1 MMEPIRVRTP
11 SAAHA
16 QRLIAALDGTFSA
29 TLNGGSPATEVEL
42 RLDRETATK
51 LVGLFDA
58 VGVWLS
64 DGGLEACQIGFG
76 ERSYTLLAALVDKP
90 NDAAGFLLERTI
102 QLQTA
107 LDSRVVIEQAKGI
120 LAEREGIPPDQA
132 FLKMRGQ
139 ARGRRMK
146 LHDLAAGIVSE
157 VSDPAE
163 NCVARDQSHIE
174 DAVTG

>member
-1 MMEPIRVRTP
+1 MEVIRVRTP
-11 SAAHA
+11 STAHA
-16 QRLIAALDGTFSA
+16 QRLIAALDGAFSA

-42 RLDRETATK
+42 RLDSETATK

-58 VGVWLS
+58 VGVWLT
-64 DGGLEACQIGFG
+64 DGGLDACQIGFG
-76 ERSYTLLAALVDKP
+76 ERSYTLLAALLNKP

-120 LAEREGIPPDQA
+120 LAEREAITPDAA

-139 ARGRRMK
+139 ARSRRMK
-146 LHDLAAGIVSE
+146 LHDLAAGIVSR
-157 VSDPAE
+157 VANPAE
-163 NCVARDQSHIE
+163 NGVARRQSYIE
-174 DAVTG
+174 DVVTG